1 MDTDYMDDI
10 HVALQSLL
18 LLARMEEL
26 RAGSAADYS
35 GAALDWDIQYECVY
49 DLYNRAF
56 DICAMSYSEAWC
68 EERIYVSAHSMVEFY
83 KLCREHAVLLR
94 CKLEDEPYYKEA
106 EEFVDNVMAEAA
118 GYGYAWKLYT
128 KVNHTGASGL
138 LIRMAESFYD
148 QSSMALEVSV
158 IPEYYRDRCESLR
171 GEIARC
177 KADKT
182 KLAVTGSKKKKRV
195 RKAA

>member
-10 HVALQSLL
+10 HAALQNLL

-26 RAGSAADYS
+26 RPGSAAEYS
-35 GAALDWDIQYECVY
+35 GAVLDWDMQYEYIY
-49 DLYNRAF
+49 DLYNYAF
-56 DICAMSYSEAWC
+56 DICATDYSEAWC
-68 EERIYVSAHSMVEFY
+68 EERIYVSDHSMVEFY
-83 KLCREHAVLLR
+83 KLCREHAVLLK

-106 EEFVDNVMAEAA
+106 EDFVDNVMVGAA
-118 GYGYAWKLYT
+118 GYDYAWKLYT

-138 LIRMAESFYD
+138 LIRMAETFYE
-148 QSSMALEVSV
+148 QNRMALEVSV
-158 IPEYYRDRCESLR
+158 IPEYYRDRCEILR

-182 KLAVTGSKKKKRV
+182 KLTIAGSKKKKGV

>member
-68 EERIYVSAHSMVEFY
+68 EERIYVSAHSIVEFY

-158 IPEYYRDRCESLR
+158 IPEYYRDR
-171 GEIARC
+171 
-177 KADKT
+177 
-182 KLAVTGSKKKKRV
+182 
-195 RKAA
+195 

>member
-1 MDTDYMDDI
+1 ME
-10 HVALQSLL
+10 V
-18 LLARMEEL
+18 LADKV
-26 RAGSAADYS
+26 GSAVPCDYV
-35 GAALDWDIQYECVY
+35 DKI
-49 DLYNRAF
+49 
-56 DICAMSYSEAWC
+56 
-68 EERIYVSAHSMVEFY
+68 RIRPVFG
-83 KLCREHAVLLR
+83 
-94 CKLEDEPYYKEA
+94 
-106 EEFVDNVMAEAA
+106 FEAA
-118 GYGYAWKLYT
+118 RYDYAWKLYT

-182 KLAVTGSKKKKRV
+182 KLGVTGSKKKKRV